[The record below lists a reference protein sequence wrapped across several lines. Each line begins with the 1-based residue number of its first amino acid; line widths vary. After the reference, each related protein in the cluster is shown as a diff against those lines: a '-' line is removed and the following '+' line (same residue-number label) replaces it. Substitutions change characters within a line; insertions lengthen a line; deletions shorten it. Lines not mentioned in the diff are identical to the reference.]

1 METQKSERA
10 ARLAMLES
18 AIRFAAA
25 ENPGTD
31 LSEAADQEQEQD
43 YDPIR
48 NIEPH
53 GDVELEAKKGLFLA
67 SW

>member
-25 ENPGTD
+25 NPGTD
-31 LSEAADQEQEQD
+31 FSQGEDEDEEVEI
-43 YDPIR
+43 DPIR
-48 NIEPH
+48 NIEP
-53 GDVELEAKKGLFLA
+53 DTDRELKEKRNLFLA

>member
-18 AIRFAAA
+18 AIRLAAA
-25 ENPGTD
+25 NPGTD

-53 GDVELEAKKGLFLA
+53 GDVEPEAKKGLFLA

>member
-25 ENPGTD
+25 NPGTD
-31 LSEAADQEQEQD
+31 FSQGEDEEVEI
-43 YDPIR
+43 DPIR
-48 NIEPH
+48 NIEP
-53 GDVELEAKKGLFLA
+53 DADKKLNGKRGLFEA

>member
-25 ENPGTD
+25 SPGTD
-31 LSEAADQEQEQD
+31 FSHDEDEDED
-43 YDPIR
+43 EGFDPIR
-48 NIEPH
+48 NIEP
-53 GDVELEAKKGLFLA
+53 DADRELKEKRNLFLA

>member
-18 AIRFAAA
+18 AIRLAAA
-25 ENPGTD
+25 NPGTD
-31 LSEAADQEQEQD
+31 FSQGEDEDEEVEI
-43 YDPIR
+43 DPIR
-48 NIEPH
+48 NIEP
-53 GDVELEAKKGLFLA
+53 DTDKKLNGKRGLFEA

>member
-18 AIRFAAA
+18 AIRLAAA
-25 ENPGTD
+25 NPGTD
-31 LSEAADQEQEQD
+31 FSEAADQDQDYD

-48 NIEPH
+48 NIEPN
-53 GDVELEAKKGLFLA
+53 GDVELEAEKGMFLA